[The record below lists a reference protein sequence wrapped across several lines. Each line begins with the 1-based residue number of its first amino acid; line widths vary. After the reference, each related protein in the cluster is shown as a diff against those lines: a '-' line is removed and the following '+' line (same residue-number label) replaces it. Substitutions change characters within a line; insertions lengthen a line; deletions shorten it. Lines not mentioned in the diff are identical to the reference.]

1 MLYNVTCCH
10 YFSKKWTS
18 SIWLSAL
25 VNSSQGKKFWSQNK
39 TLLIIFEAV
48 DSPVPKEFAIFRI
61 MCSSPRQW
69 NGAPTCV
76 STEIG
81 SQNMV
86 LFFSMQSFRSVP
98 NFSKLFWDMQKFS
111 FHSSETFWP
120 AKKLVHDELV
130 CSGQIQNLGGFLS
143 PFFLENFK
151 MRWSCELFC
160 FFFGAFAWS
169 KKIL

>member
-1 MLYNVTCCH
+1 M
-10 YFSKKWTS
+10 
-18 SIWLSAL
+18 
-25 VNSSQGKKFWSQNK
+25 VNSSEGKKFWSKNK
-39 TLLIIFEAV
+39 TFLIIFEAV
-48 DSPVPKEFAIFRI
+48 DFPIPKEFAIFRI
-61 MCSSPRQW
+61 MWSSARQC
-69 NGAPTCV
+69 NGTPNCL

-81 SQNMV
+81 SQNIV
-86 LFFSMQSFRSVP
+86 LFFWMQGFRSVP

-130 CSGQIQNLGGFLS
+130 CSGQIQSLGGFLL

-160 FFFGAFAWS
+160 FFFAAFAWHE
-169 KKIL
+169 KI